1 MLTIQRRYSF
11 PHGKDLDEI
20 PVVSAQRRRQVSTR
34 GRENMQLSTNNSL
47 VAISGKQYKHTFQ
60 EGEQKVVCSV
70 SNGHVTDDVA

>member
-1 MLTIQRRYSF
+1 MQRRYSF

-20 PVVSAQRRRQVSTR
+20 PVVSPQRRRQVSTR